1 MHLVHGFLHT
11 SSQFC
16 EIFKQEMFSLK
27 LITLFTYSSVLLY
40 WLLLLENGNKIIFT
54 TVIYLQLAKEACI
67 GKVNKVMQD
76 LSNCI
81 PVATACYD
89 LFDMRVVIEIPG

>member
-1 MHLVHGFLHT
+1 
-11 SSQFC
+11 
-16 EIFKQEMFSLK
+16 MFSLK

-40 WLLLLENGNKIIFT
+40 WLMLLENGNKIIFT

-81 PVATACYD
+81 PVATAYHD